1 MRESRFTRPARIV
14 LLVAVAALAVQ
25 ALALDYVVD
34 DAYISMRYARN
45 LVEGHGLVYN
55 AGGERVE
62 GYTNLLWTLLLA
74 AAIACRLDPVLVARL
89 VGIAAGV
96 GVLILADRLARRDGL
111 GSWSVLAPV
120 FLAVNPALVTWSS
133 GGLETTAF
141 TLFVVSGAILLCR
154 EGSGTAAGVM
164 LALGCLTRPEGILVA
179 ALVGAGAWFASG
191 RAALRRV
198 LAMGL
203 VVGATVLAH
212 ETWRLAYYGA
222 WLPNTF
228 YAKTGDLGAQVRA
241 GAQYLG
247 TPLAFFA
254 GGPLLLALI
263 AHGLARRTPIS
274 SVAAVML
281 AGWTLYVGV
290 IGGDG
295 LPMFRFLVPALP
307 FLAILIVSALDRIRR
322 TTPGGAN
329 YLAGVGLL
337 MTILPGF
344 LGYQSDYREWDA
356 RIFVPKVVRVGKSL
370 RELLGADASIALMPV
385 GAIPYYSGLR
395 TLDMLALNDPIVAR
409 KKMRFTTAL
418 PGHWKYDAASILAR
432 RPDYILL
439 GNVDVTAAPRTAAP
453 LAFAVEQ
460 DMARLP
466 QFQRDYRPVS
476 FPLPGGDW
484 LNCYRRAD
492 LAPPAGARTPG

>member
-1 MRESRFTRPARIV
+1 
-14 LLVAVAALAVQ
+14 
-25 ALALDYVVD
+25 
-34 DAYISMRYARN
+34 
-45 LVEGHGLVYN
+45 
-55 AGGERVE
+55 
-62 GYTNLLWTLLLA
+62 
-74 AAIACRLDPVLVARL
+74 
-89 VGIAAGV
+89 
-96 GVLILADRLARRDGL
+96 
-111 GSWSVLAPV
+111 VLAPV

-141 TLFVVSGAILLCR
+141 TLFAASGASLLCG
-154 EGSGTAAGVM
+154 EGSGIAAGVM

-191 RAALRRV
+191 RAALGRLR
-198 LAMGL
+198 AAGI

-212 ETWRLAYYGA
+212 GIWRLAYYDA

-241 GAQYLG
+241 GALYLG
-247 TPLAFFA
+247 TPLYFFA

-322 TTPGGAN
+322 TTPGAAN
-329 YLAGVGLL
+329 YLAGAGLL

-395 TLDMLALNDPIVAR
+395 TLDMLALNDPTVAR

-492 LAPPAGARTPG
+492 LGARTAPAP

>member
-1 MRESRFTRPARIV
+1 MIV

-55 AGGERVE
+55 PGGERVE
-62 GYTNLLWTLLLA
+62 GYTNFLWTLLLA

-89 VGIAAGV
+89 FGIAAGV
-96 GVLILADRLARRDGL
+96 GVLILTDRMARRDGL

-120 FLAVNPALVTWSS
+120 FLALNPALVTWSS

-141 TLFVVSGAILLCR
+141 TLFAAAGASLLCG
-154 EGSGTAAGVM
+154 EGSSIAAGVM

-179 ALVGAGAWFASG
+179 ALVFAGAWFASG
-191 RAALRRV
+191 RDALRR
-198 LAMGL
+198 LRSAGL

-228 YAKTGDLGAQVRA
+228 YAKTGDLGAQVQA
-241 GAQYLG
+241 GALYLG
-247 TPLAFFA
+247 TPLVFFA

-263 AHGLARRTPIS
+263 ANGLARRTPIS
-274 SVAAVML
+274 SIAAVTL
-281 AGWTLYVGV
+281 SGWILYVGI

-295 LPMFRFLVPALP
+295 LPMFRFLVPGLP
-307 FLAILIVSALDRIRR
+307 FLAILIVSALDRVRR
-322 TTPGGAN
+322 TSPGGAD
-329 YLAGVGLL
+329 YMAGVGLL

-344 LGYQSDYREWDA
+344 LGHESEYRQWDA
-356 RIFVPKVVRVGKSL
+356 TIFVPKVVRVGRSL
-370 RELLGADASIALMPV
+370 RGLVGAGASIALMPA

-395 TLDMLALNDPIVAR
+395 TLDMLALNDPVVAR
-409 KKMRFTTAL
+409 EKMRFTATL

-453 LAFAVEQ
+453 AGFAAEQ

-466 QFQRDYRPVS
+466 GFQRDYRPVS

-492 LAPPAGARTPG
+492 LAPPAPARERRGD

>member
-1 MRESRFTRPARIV
+1 MIRII

-45 LVEGHGLVYN
+45 LAEGHGLVFN
-55 AGGERVE
+55 PGGERVE

-74 AAIACRLDPVLVARL
+74 AVIACRLDPVLVARL
-89 VGIAAGV
+89 LGLAAGV

-141 TLFVVSGAILLCR
+141 TLFAASGAFLLCG
-154 EGSGTAAGVM
+154 EGSGFAAGVM

-191 RAALRRV
+191 RAALRR
-198 LAMGL
+198 LRAAGL

-212 ETWRLAYYGA
+212 ESWRLAYYGA

-241 GAQYLG
+241 GAIYLG
-247 TPLAFFA
+247 TPLFFFA
-254 GGPLLLALI
+254 GGPLVLALI
-263 AHGLARRTPIS
+263 AHGLARRTPIAS
-274 SVAAVML
+274 IAAVML
-281 AGWTLYVGV
+281 PGWILYVGV

-307 FLAILIVSALDRIRR
+307 FLAILIVSALDRVRHTI
-322 TTPGGAN
+322 PAGAD
-329 YLAGVGLL
+329 YMAGVGLL
-337 MTILPGF
+337 MTVLPGF
-344 LGYQSDYREWDA
+344 LGHQSEYRTWDA
-356 RIFVPKVVRVGKSL
+356 TIFVPKVVRVGKSL
-370 RELLGADASIALMPV
+370 RGMLGADASIALMPA

-395 TLDMLALNDPIVAR
+395 TLDMLALNDPVVAR
-409 KKMRFTTAL
+409 ETMRFRSPL
-418 PGHWKYDAASILAR
+418 PGHWKFDAASILER

-439 GNVDVTAAPRTAAP
+439 GNVDVTAAPRTVPPPEFAA
-453 LAFAVEQ
+453 EKE
-460 DMARLP
+460 MARLP
-466 QFQRDYRPVS
+466 RFQRDYRPVS

-492 LAPPAGARTPG
+492 LATPAAARE